1 MPAFTGPRL
10 ERYEELKVLRRF
22 IGAEEYKKQVA
33 KLEKAEKVIEKRR
46 EVAEARREAKRV
58 AAAAAAAERRAVAVA
73 ARSKKARFANLQ
85 KKFDAKQ
92 TVVVKLKDLR
102 KAGISD
108 KEILAFIVKQKGMWS
123 LRLGPDQYY
132 TLNDATRTR
141 LLELLTKNLITVEES
156 TESDG
161 RLVQIVREFATL
173 EIAPVEV
180 KHKNKKAAGAFFK
193 YNHLTK
199 FDLDRYGIFKTNDPI
214 NYKETCLI
222 RAFIAFGV
230 PEAEVEAVKRMVKNR
245 IIPLCDLP
253 KIADAIKMTIR
264 VKTLDTNNNGRRV
277 FGNYDKVITIGLV
290 DDHYFLVEPTNIT
303 SFAIKNYD
311 EVCELKDFNL
321 IAKKQDDRFKRDP
334 SRCIDSFDVVK
345 LLLANKEKLLK
356 EITMEDELIAST
368 QFYDKVSTEITNLNY
383 EGGCFPV
390 EKPESHLANPIVYKN
405 VFFDFETDPNGTH
418 KPYLCRTFDGLT
430 HREFVG
436 DKCGLYMLNSLT
448 THTRLIAH
456 NATYDFR
463 FLIEYLRQIKELS
476 RGTRLISAT
485 GVFKDLKIMI
495 KDSYHLISMPLR
507 NFPKVFGLSKTVKE
521 VMPYSLYTQDNILKR
536 FVPIAEAL
544 ELLYAD
550 DHEQFLNN
558 VKRWNLA
565 DGSNYDI
572 IKYSSE
578 YCKIDCEILQRGYV
592 IFQGWIKEKFDM
604 DIDEIL
610 TCASLAHKF
619 FIKDGCYAD
628 VFQIGGTPQ
637 YFIQQCVVGGRVMCS
652 ENKKNYMES
661 YVGNDFDA
669 TSLYPSAMAR
679 MDGFLKGIPK
689 VIENLSY
696 DWLKTQ
702 DGYFVEIEITKVGIP
717 RKFPLMSYKNIE
729 GIRTFTND
737 MVGRVMH
744 VDKTTLEDLIAFQAV
759 EFIVK
764 RGYYFNEGF
773 NTKIKESIKY
783 IFNKRLEEKAKKNPV
798 ELVYKLIMNSGY
810 GKSIMKPVESTS
822 IFFDREEEF
831 NVFLSRNYN
840 WVTSYVKFGN
850 KIKVNL
856 VKRLID
862 HTNIAHVGVAI
873 LSMSKRIMN
882 EVMCLAE
889 NQGLPIYYQ
898 DTDSMHLNDCDI
910 AKLSNAYRM
919 KFGRELIGKNL
930 GQFHSDFA
938 LDGCNNITCSRSIFL
953 GKKCYIDELVGVNSK
968 GEKEIGYHIRM
979 KGIPEKVIEY
989 AVEKTLKNGERKYK
1003 NPFDLY
1009 LSLYNGESI
1018 SFDLTNDGTKA
1029 NFKMNKNYTIDTL
1042 SLFTRT
1048 VRF

>member
-1 MPAFTGPRL
+1 MPKFTGVRL
-10 ERYEELKVLRRF
+10 EKFEELKVLRRF
-22 IGAEEYKKQVA
+22 IGNALYKAEVA
-33 KLEKAEKVIEKRR
+33 KLEKAE
-46 EVAEARREAKRV
+46 ARAV
-58 AAAAAAAERRAVAVA
+58 AAAAAAAARREAKERAAEAVRAAKA
-73 ARSKKARFANLQ
+73 REAAIARSKNKRLANLQ

-92 TVVVKLKDLR
+92 AVVLKLNDLR

-108 KEILAFIVKQKGMWS
+108 KEILTFLAKQKGMWS
-123 LRLGPDQYY
+123 LHLGDDQYY
-132 TLNDATRTR
+132 LLNDTTRGR
-141 LLELLTKNLITVEES
+141 LLDLITKNMIITEEF

-161 RLVQIVREFATL
+161 RIVQAVREFDTFHVTPI
-173 EIAPVEV
+173 IA
-180 KHKNKKAAGAFFK
+180 KNKNKKDAGAFFK
-193 YNHLTK
+193 YNHVTK
-199 FDLDRYGIFKTNDPI
+199 FDLDRYGVFKNNDPE
-214 NYKETCLI
+214 NYRDTCLV

-230 PEAEVEAVKRMVKNR
+230 PSAELEVVKRMVKNR
-245 IIPLCDLP
+245 VIPLCDLP
-253 KIADAIKMTIR
+253 KIADAIKMTIQ
-264 VKTLDTNNNGRRV
+264 VKTLDTKNNGRRV
-277 FGNYDKVITIGLV
+277 FGNYDKTIQIGLV
-290 DDHYFLVEPTNIT
+290 DDHYFLIEPVNIT
-303 SFAIKNYD
+303 SFAIKNYE
-311 EVCELKDFNL
+311 EVCDLKDFNF
-321 IAKKQDDRFKRDP
+321 IIKKQDDRYKRDP
-334 SRCIDSFDVVK
+334 SRCIDSFDVIK

-368 QFYDKVSTEITNLNY
+368 QFYDKVSTEITNLHY

-390 EKPESHLANPIVYKN
+390 EKPESRLAEPIIYKN

-418 KPYLCRTFDGLT
+418 KPYLCRTFDGVT

-485 GVFKDLKIMI
+485 GLFKDLKITI

-507 NFPKVFGLSKTVKE
+507 NFPKVFGLTNTVKE
-521 VMPYSLYTQDNILKR
+521 VMPYSLYTQANIKKR

-544 ELLYAD
+544 ALLSEE
-550 DHEQFLNN
+550 DHLQFLSN
-558 VKRWNLA
+558 VKRWNVA
-565 DGSNYDI
+565 NDTSFDI

-592 IFQGWIKEKFDM
+592 IFRGWILEKFEM

-610 TCASLAHKF
+610 TCASLAHRF
-619 FIKDGCYAD
+619 FIKDGCYTD
-628 VFQIGGTPQ
+628 VYQISGTPQ

-652 ENKKNYMES
+652 ENKKNFIES

-669 TSLYPSAMAR
+669 TSLYPSAMSR
-679 MDGFLKGIPK
+679 MDGFLKGKPK
-689 VIENLSY
+689 VIENHSY
-696 DWLKTQ
+696 DWLKQQ
-702 DGYFVEIEITKVGIP
+702 DGYFVEIEITKVGIA
-717 RKFPLMSYKNIE
+717 RKFPLMSYKNE
-729 GIRTFTND
+729 DGVRTFTNE
-737 MVGRVMH
+737 MVGRSMF
-744 VDKTTLEDLIAFQAV
+744 VDKTTLEDLITFQDV
-759 EFIVK
+759 QFIVK

-783 IFNKRLEEKAKKNPV
+783 IFNKRLEEKKRKNPV

-822 IFFDREEEF
+822 VFFDREEEF
-831 NVFLSRNYN
+831 NVYLSRNYN

-856 VKRLID
+856 VKRLMD
-862 HTNIAHVGVAI
+862 HCNIAHVGVAI

-889 NQGLPIYYQ
+889 DKGLPIYYQ
-898 DTDSMHLNDCDI
+898 DTDSMHLNDSDI
-910 AKLSNAYRM
+910 TTLSDAYRF

-938 LDGCNNITCSRSIFL
+938 LDDCTDITCSRSIFL

-989 AVEKTLKNGERKYK
+989 AVEKTLVNGQRKYAT
-1003 NPFDLY
+1003 PFDLY

-1018 SFDLTNDGTKA
+1018 VFDLTNDGTKA

-1042 SLFTRT
+1042 SMFSRT